1 MKRLEVK
8 FKHYLLLHPRPVYVI
23 GSGVYGKEANL
34 MAASWVTP
42 VAEEPPLVAVSVEK
56 ETKTHKLI
64 EKYGEFTIN
73 ILEQEHLDEIW
84 LFGTKSGNKV
94 DKIKLTKLNVK
105 KGFKVK
111 APIISEAI
119 GIIEAKVANKV
130 DAGEC
135 ALYIGEIVHAE
146 AESEKYNEK
155 YGWNLMKT
163 RLLYHVSGR
172 AFMSNGKLLFYKRSS
187 YSP

>member
-1 MKRLEVK
+1 MKYLEVK

-34 MAASWVTP
+34 MTASWVTP

-56 ETKTHKLI
+56 ETKTHELI

-73 ILEQEHLDEIW
+73 ILEQEHLDDIW

-105 KGFKVK
+105 QGFKVK
-111 APIISEAI
+111 APIINEAV
-119 GIIEAKVANKV
+119 GIIEAKVTNKI
-130 DAGEC
+130 DTGEC
-135 ALYIGEIVHAE
+135 TLYIGEIVHAE

-155 YGWNLMKT
+155 YGWDLRKT
-163 RLLYHVSGR
+163 KLLYHAFGR
-172 AFMSNGKLLFYKRSS
+172 VFMTNGKLVLVKRS
-187 YSP
+187 